1 MLALVF
7 GVLKFHQY
15 LYGRKFI
22 LYTDHRPLQY
32 IFGPTADIS
41 RTAANRLQRW
51 AVSLSVYNYDI
62 QYRPSHLNSSADALS
77 RLPLATTTDASEEA
91 DIQHIR
97 SVMFEDLPLTEKGL
111 SRQTRNGKILQQV
124 LQYVRHGWPEKRQLA
139 SESLIPY
146 FNKRDELSVDTDII
160 IWRDR
165 AVILESMRSLILNAL
180 HEGHPGIVEMRSL
193 ARYYVWW
200 PGIDNDVEHFL
211 KTCEPCQKNRPRPME
226 VLLFSWNVANGP
238 WDRIHI
244 DYAGPFEGY
253 MWLVVVDSFTKWVEI
268 VPLTTATSLTTITAL
283 RVMYGRWG
291 IPRQLVSDNGAQFTS
306 SEFKEFCEKNGV
318 THIRTTPYHPKTNG
332 LAERMVQ
339 TFKQRFRAS
348 SNNKDIQV
356 RLQNF
361 LLSYRNTPHTS
372 TNRSP
377 AEMFIGRRLATVL
390 DHIRPDVKRT
400 LNNAALRQAAYHDQH
415 SDHREFEIGDAV
427 WVTNEHSK
435 GSRTA
440 TIISR
445 TGPLSYEVS
454 SDGLVQRKHADQMR
468 QRLES
473 ELPVVTMPETSQTP
487 ITDKTSQLTPASVT
501 MTNLNEQSQNVPS
514 KISSPTVKQTDG
526 ESNRRYPQR
535 ERRPSIRYHD
545 E

>member
-1 MLALVF
+1 
-7 GVLKFHQY
+7 
-15 LYGRKFI
+15 
-22 LYTDHRPLQY
+22 
-32 IFGPTADIS
+32 
-41 RTAANRLQRW
+41 
-51 AVSLSVYNYDI
+51 
-62 QYRPSHLNSSADALS
+62 
-77 RLPLATTTDASEEA
+77 
-91 DIQHIR
+91 
-97 SVMFEDLPLTEKGL
+97 
-111 SRQTRNGKILQQV
+111 
-124 LQYVRHGWPEKRQLA
+124 
-139 SESLIPY
+139 
-146 FNKRDELSVDTDII
+146 
-160 IWRDR
+160 
-165 AVILESMRSLILNAL
+165 
-180 HEGHPGIVEMRSL
+180 
-193 ARYYVWW
+193 
-200 PGIDNDVEHFL
+200 
-211 KTCEPCQKNRPRPME
+211 
-226 VLLFSWNVANGP
+226 
-238 WDRIHI
+238 
-244 DYAGPFEGY
+244 
-253 MWLVVVDSFTKWVEI
+253 
-268 VPLTTATSLTTITAL
+268 
-283 RVMYGRWG
+283 MYGKWG

-356 RLQNF
+356 RLHNF

-372 TNRSP
+372 TNRSQ

-415 SDHREFEIGDAV
+415 SNHREFEIGDAV
-427 WVTNEHSK
+427 WVTNEHSM
-435 GSRTA
+435 GFRTA

-454 SDGLVQRKHADQMR
+454 SDGLVKRKHADQMR

-526 ESNRRYPQR
+526 ESNRCYPQR
-535 ERRPSIRYHD
+535 ERRPPIRYH
-545 E
+545 EE